1 MSAMCWTGPPVRGGM
16 GAVWLAHRDDG
27 TLKRQVALKLP
38 LGHRS
43 GALAERF
50 ARERD
55 IPASLT
61 PRTLRGFTTPVSML
75 TGSRFLHWNTSLAS
89 RLPTYCDAQR
99 LDVRDRLQCFLG
111 GGCRAICARQSGR
124 FIAI

>member
-1 MSAMCWTGPPVRGGM
+1 M

-55 IPASLT
+55 ILASLT
-61 PRTLRGFTTPVSML
+61 HPNIARLYDAGFSADGQP
-75 TGSRFLHWNTSLAS
+75 FLALEYIVGQPITD
-89 RLPTYCDAQR
+89 YCDAQR
-99 LDVRDRLQCFLG
+99 LDGVVRDRLQCF
-111 GGCRAICARQSGR
+111 CRWRMRCNMRTAIWS